1 MLGARRGEDA
11 PASRRELSPPL
22 EIIVRD
28 ELATRPKPAPG
39 GGPVAPPGDLLAPAN
54 APLEEPNST
63 RPSSASASAAGGA
76 SQAGAAC
83 TTPRRSGSSVSWRDI
98 RGVNALCHAG
108 VFVAALGCYV
118 WDDLSRA
125 PSPAEEF
132 AWTTLCCFAL
142 LGLPGLFLHLAG
154 YAFFPIVWGERF
166 PEREKALEELGGK
179 LYFRFVRLKSDPP
192 VATKRAVDVA
202 AEVLSR
208 TIPNKLWEIELVS
221 EDDLFVG
228 AANVRELAYPRDRA
242 RGGEWSSKRRGCFS
256 SFSLARRSAEEDL
269 DRDPGPSR
277 CDLLEYAVEA
287 SGAGWGDWVVHMGA
301 DSVLNQRAVD
311 AIAFHAARES
321 RLVALSSA
329 SNPRGRRI
337 ARGSTYPGLTRTA
350 NALEGG
356 VPGVLGWVPAA
367 AEVLRAGEAH
377 GAARVGA
384 SRQSAAAISGDASFL
399 VVPNEFERAVGFR
412 ADSSPPGMELAS
424 FALRC
429 GERGALFAWLDA
441 GVHAPVTRGWLAL
454 FASRT
459 REYAGRW
466 TLATGADVP
475 LAFGTQA
482 NIFWRTWSDAFAKL
496 APALCVASPFVQHAP
511 TNEGF
516 AVACGLGLA
525 AALVTFQYAVGFYAS
540 AGPKHLAKGAA
551 GYALYHLL
559 FVLTLAL
566 VPVFSLFEL
575 VAMLVAACVAP
586 RFGRGRREGG
596 EGRGYG
602 GPRGRRVRL
611 GRGSVHS
618 DDHLVGSD
626 GEVRRGRN
634 KSGGG
639 GSRVFQRSEAAEAD
653 RSPAASDA
661 ARRTRGARASGPT
674 ERRREGGGEGGRGFR
689 RRRGGVGVEIERRGG
704 IGERARRR
712 APAETGARSARAPG
726 GVQRSMARG
735 LAAPI
740 KSGRGGDDGD
750 EETRT
755 RETSTFGRRK
765 RRDGA
770 NGPPGYIS
778 HRIVVCDEK
787 RTTLRRFRPR
797 AGTSRAR
804 DC

>member
-1 MLGARRGEDA
+1 MYH
-11 PASRRELSPPL
+11 PASFWLL
-22 EIIVRD
+22 GK
-28 ELATRPKPAPG
+28 LA
-39 GGPVAPPGDLLAPAN
+39 VLY
-54 APLEEPNST
+54 
-63 RPSSASASAAGGA
+63 AGLY
-76 SQAGAAC
+76 
-83 TTPRRSGSSVSWRDI
+83 
-98 RGVNALCHAG
+98 ALCHAG
-108 VFVAALGCYV
+108 VFIAALGCYV

-208 TIPNKLWEIELVS
+208 TMPNKLWEIELVS

-256 SFSLARRSAEEDL
+256 FFSLARRSAEEDL

-377 GAARVGA
+377 GATRVDA

-540 AGPKHLAKGAA
+540 AGARHLAKGAA

-566 VPVFSLFEL
+566 VPMFSLFEL
-575 VAMLVAACVAP
+575 VAMLASACVAP
-586 RFGRGRREGG
+586 RFRSGEAARREEE
-596 EGRGYG
+596 EGRGYRRSA
-602 GPRGRRVRL
+602 GPGRVRL

-639 GSRVFQRSEAAEAD
+639 GSRVFQRSEAAEAERIAD
-653 RSPAASDA
+653 ANDA
-661 ARRTRGARASGPT
+661 ARAEARAEARRVRADRAAAEKAAETAAEKAEKADFVGVGGPS
-674 ERRREGGGEGGRGFR
+674 RSRSSDDAAPGSARSGRGDGPPPR
-689 RRRGGVGVEIERRGG
+689 
-704 IGERARRR
+704 
-712 APAETGARSARAPG
+712 TGARSARSSG
-726 GVQRSMARG
+726 GSFNKDRWLGGS
-735 LAAPI
+735 AAPV
-740 KSGRGGDDGD
+740 KSRSGR
-750 EETRT
+750 
-755 RETSTFGRRK
+755 
-765 RRDGA
+765 
-770 NGPPGYIS
+770 
-778 HRIVVCDEK
+778 
-787 RTTLRRFRPR
+787 
-797 AGTSRAR
+797 
-804 DC
+804 

>member
-1 MLGARRGEDA
+1 MYH
-11 PASRRELSPPL
+11 PASFWLL
-22 EIIVRD
+22 GK
-28 ELATRPKPAPG
+28 LA
-39 GGPVAPPGDLLAPAN
+39 LMY
-54 APLEEPNST
+54 
-63 RPSSASASAAGGA
+63 AGLY
-76 SQAGAAC
+76 
-83 TTPRRSGSSVSWRDI
+83 
-98 RGVNALCHAG
+98 ALCHAG

-208 TIPNKLWEIELVS
+208 TMPNKLWEIELVS

-377 GAARVGA
+377 GATRVDA

-466 TLATGADVP
+466 TLATGADIP

-516 AVACGLGLA
+516 VVACGLGLA

-540 AGPKHLAKGAA
+540 AGARHLAKGAA

-575 VAMLVAACVAP
+575 VAMLASACVAP
-586 RFGRGRREGG
+586 RFRSGEAARREEE
-596 EGRGYG
+596 EGRGYRRSA
-602 GPRGRRVRL
+602 GPGRVRL

-639 GSRVFQRSEAAEAD
+639 GSRVFQRSEAAEAERIAD
-653 RSPAASDA
+653 ANDA
-661 ARRTRGARASGPT
+661 ARAEARAEARRVRADRTAAEKAAEKAEKADFVAVGGASGSRSSDATPGSA
-674 ERRREGGGEGGRGFR
+674 RSGRGDGPPPR
-689 RRRGGVGVEIERRGG
+689 
-704 IGERARRR
+704 
-712 APAETGARSARAPG
+712 TGARSARSSG
-726 GVQRSMARG
+726 GSSNKDRWLGGS
-735 LAAPI
+735 AAPV
-740 KSGRGGDDGD
+740 KSRSGR
-750 EETRT
+750 
-755 RETSTFGRRK
+755 
-765 RRDGA
+765 
-770 NGPPGYIS
+770 
-778 HRIVVCDEK
+778 
-787 RTTLRRFRPR
+787 
-797 AGTSRAR
+797 
-804 DC
+804 